1 MKASVLIGV
10 LLIILG
16 AAALVYG
23 SFSYTAEETAIQI
36 GALKA
41 TADVEKEIMV
51 PNIVAVVS
59 IIAGVL
65 ILLVRG
71 KGK

>member
-23 SFSYTAEETAIQI
+23 SFSYTTEETVIQI